1 MKKPA
6 ACINKKYVASH
17 RKRQKAGRKPRYLL
31 PVLSTLFQNNSLRL
45 LMEMIAAAG
54 WSDMGWQLLA
64 GEQAFTFA
72 GRKQAVRRLSLC
84 PFIVR
89 QRHEVGALRG
99 SAMLVKESSVRMNV
113 HGY

>member
-6 ACINKKYVASH
+6 ACINKKICGIAQKTAESGAQAPLFVASSVD
-17 RKRQKAGRKPRYLL
+17 
-31 PVLSTLFQNNSLRL
+31 PVSEQFFAT
-45 LMEMIAAAG
+45 AG
-54 WSDMGWQLLA
+54 WSDTDWQLLA